1 MKTRADIVKD
11 LAPNSIVMELGVA
24 AGCFAIDMFKTNP
37 NIQYI
42 GSSFHGFILS
52 HPSRQLA

>member
-24 AGCFAIDMFKTNP
+24 ACFKWMETTIF
-37 NIQYI
+37 
-42 GSSFHGFILS
+42 
-52 HPSRQLA
+52 